1 LFYLY
6 SIQTK
11 TEMSLARFNLFLCK
25 NNKSQKNI
33 HRVCLFI
40 NHLISNIKYS
50 IVLFFLLIFSSKT
63 YIEESLRMSQCILFS
78 FLSYF
83 MWITR
88 ENIYISSFIFFII
101 SKPSAIISLIF
112 FSDNDHFLLRK
123 TLAIFW
129 FSIYIFIL
137 QC

>member
-1 LFYLY
+1 MFYLY

-33 HRVCLFI
+33 HCVCLFI

-50 IVLFFLLIFSSKT
+50 IVLFFFSSFHRKHT
-63 YIEESLRMSQCILFS
+63 LKNLFACLNAFCFS

-83 MWITR
+83 IWITR

-123 TLAIFW
+123 TSVIFW